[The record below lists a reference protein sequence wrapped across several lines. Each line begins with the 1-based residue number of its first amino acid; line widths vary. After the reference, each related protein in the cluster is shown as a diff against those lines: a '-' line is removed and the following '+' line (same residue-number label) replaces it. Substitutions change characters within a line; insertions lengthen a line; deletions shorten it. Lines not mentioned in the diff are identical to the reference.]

1 MRAHSPSPP
10 KPPQTLHPILD
21 RTIRED
27 TPRALALG
35 HFTRH
40 HPRCLAH
47 PLRQLFS
54 DRTIRGAA
62 TGKASPHAPIR
73 GKART
78 RENAPA
84 SSLAS
89 MWSALPRAPLSR
101 MAFKRSVLDLGQD
114 EAAHLWHT
122 C

>member
-10 KPPQTLHPILD
+10 KPPQTLHPISD

-47 PLRQLFS
+47 PQVS
-54 DRTIRGAA
+54 DQTIRGAA
-62 TGKASPHAPIR
+62 KGKAAPHAPIR

-101 MAFKRSVLDLGQD
+101 MACRRCVLGLGQD
-114 EAAHLWHT
+114 EGAYLWHA